1 MNENIMGTILGLIT
15 FVVVILYT
23 TIIVE
28 IGERLFNNES
38 RQDKKRRK
46 TEGQS
51 KKTGTQR
58 RSLG

>member
-1 MNENIMGTILGLIT
+1 MKENIMGTILGLIT

-51 KKTGTQR
+51 KKTGTQG

>member
-1 MNENIMGTILGLIT
+1 MNENIIGTFLGLIT

-38 RQDKKRRK
+38 RQGKNRRQK
-46 TEGQS
+46 ENN
-51 KKTGTQR
+51 R
-58 RSLG
+58 

>member
-1 MNENIMGTILGLIT
+1 MNENIIGTFLGLFT

-38 RQDKKRRK
+38 RKGNKIRI
-46 TEGQS
+46 TEDQS
-51 KKTGTQR
+51 KKTSTQR

>member
-1 MNENIMGTILGLIT
+1 MNENIIGTFLGLFT
-15 FVVVILYT
+15 FVIVILYT

-38 RQDKKRRK
+38 RQDKNRRK
-46 TEGQS
+46 KENHGKETNTQS
-51 KKTGTQR
+51 